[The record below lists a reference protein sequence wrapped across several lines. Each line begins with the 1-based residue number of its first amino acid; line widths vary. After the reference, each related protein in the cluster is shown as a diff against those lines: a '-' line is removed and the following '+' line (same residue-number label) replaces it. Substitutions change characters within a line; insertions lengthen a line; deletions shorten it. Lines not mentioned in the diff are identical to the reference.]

1 MGDAARVSLGF
12 GGGAWAASDRFSS
25 GGFLLRGEP
34 PFPVWWV
41 SRAAPFPVIT
51 GWAGG
56 RYARALGDLDD
67 AERIRVAVHALAS
80 ALEADAGRLRQDLR
94 VGFSH
99 NWHTDPFARGAYS
112 YAGVGGSEAG
122 VALGA
127 PVDATL
133 FFAGEATQSDGQNA
147 TVHGA
152 IASGERAASEVL
164 RLR

>member
-1 MGDAARVSLGF
+1 MTVPLGVLKAGAIAFAPALPEKEAALRRLEMGDAARVSLGF

-99 NWHTDPFARGAYS
+99 NWHTDPFARGA
-112 YAGVGGSEAG
+112 
-122 VALGA
+122 
-127 PVDATL
+127 
-133 FFAGEATQSDGQNA
+133 
-147 TVHGA
+147 
-152 IASGERAASEVL
+152 
-164 RLR
+164 

>member
-1 MGDAARVSLGF
+1 
-12 GGGAWAASDRFSS
+12 
-25 GGFLLRGEP
+25 
-34 PFPVWWV
+34 
-41 SRAAPFPVIT
+41 
-51 GWAGG
+51 
-56 RYARALGDLDD
+56 
-67 AERIRVAVHALAS
+67 
-80 ALEADAGRLRQDLR
+80 
-94 VGFSH
+94 
-99 NWHTDPFARGAYS
+99 
-112 YAGVGGSEAG
+112 